1 MLPDG
6 WRLRPASNADSDV
19 VRSLI
24 RDVLGEYGL
33 LCDTCGIDADLL
45 DIERAYHQGGGRF
58 DVLETSEPAIVGTVG
73 LLPIREGVCELR
85 KLYLR
90 PAWRGRGLG
99 RRLLVHA
106 LQQARELGFGRME
119 LETAS
124 VLTDAIRLYES
135 FGFVPIRG
143 EHVPSRCNLA
153 YALDLQPRAD
163 A

>member
-1 MLPDG
+1 MMPEG
-6 WRLRPASNADSDV
+6 VRLRPASNADGEA

-24 RDVLGEYGL
+24 GDLLGEFGL
-33 LCDTCGIDADLL
+33 LCDMCGIDADLL

-58 DVLETSEPAIVGTVG
+58 DVIETREPAIIGTVG

-85 KLYLR
+85 KMYLR
-90 PAWRGRGLG
+90 PAWRGHGLG

-106 LQQARELGFGRME
+106 LQQARELGFLRME

-143 EHVPSRCNLA
+143 DHMASRCNLA
-153 YALDLQPRAD
+153 YALDLSA
-163 A
+163 